1 MSYNTNVSKSYLF
14 QLSIPIFFSNLA
26 VPLVGLTDTFLM
38 GHMES
43 EKFLAATSIST
54 AVMTMILW
62 SFGFLRMGTVGIVAQ
77 CLGRGDYRGIILTI
91 FRNFIIALVISIL
104 IILLKPII
112 INLINKFYL
121 PTTETKD
128 LINDYISVRIF
139 SAPAELGLYIVVG
152 LFLGLQKTRVSSL
165 IIASFCILNIIL
177 SILFVKKYNLGIT
190 GVALGTLVAAYV
202 VCIIALINSFWF
214 VTAKFNLKLK
224 TTNVFILEK
233 FLQLFKIN
241 FDIFIRTILLTFAFL
256 WLNYQSSLIS
266 EEILAVNSILLQ
278 FIMLASFFLDAYAFS
293 TEGVI
298 GYTIGRKTK
307 KNFYLAVKNSIQLS
321 SATGLA
327 IAFVFFILFKP
338 IVHGLT
344 DIDYL
349 RYLAYGYFLWII
361 LIPPVA
367 SFCYQLDGIFIGA
380 AQTAEMRN
388 GMFVSVTFFIVASYY
403 LVQTLSNHG
412 LWLSFL
418 MFMILRALTLYFYF
432 SRIEDKFN

>member
-190 GVALGTLVAAYV
+190 GVALGTLAAAYV
-202 VCIIALINSFWF
+202 VCIIALMNSFWF

-233 FLQLFKIN
+233 F
-241 FDIFIRTILLTFAFL
+241 
-256 WLNYQSSLIS
+256 
-266 EEILAVNSILLQ
+266 LLQ